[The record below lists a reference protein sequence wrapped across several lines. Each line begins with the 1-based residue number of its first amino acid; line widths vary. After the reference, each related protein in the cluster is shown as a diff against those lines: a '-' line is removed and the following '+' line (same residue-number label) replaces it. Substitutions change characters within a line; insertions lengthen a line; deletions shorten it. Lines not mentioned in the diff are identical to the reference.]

1 LVVEVHAEQGWAGVI
16 GGNVFNSVSESLI
29 PIDARAIAI
38 PVSMRPWFV
47 VAKNL
52 LP

>member
-1 LVVEVHAEQGWAGVI
+1 MVEVHADDGWAGVI

-29 PIDARAIAI
+29 PVDEQGRAQPIAA
-38 PVSMRPWFV
+38 RPWLV
-47 VAKNL
+47 VVKNL

>member
-1 LVVEVHAEQGWAGVI
+1 VVEVYPQQGWAGVI

-29 PIDARAIAI
+29 PIDAQSHAI
-38 PVSMRPWFV
+38 PIGMRPWFV
-47 VAKNL
+47 VVKNL

>member
-1 LVVEVHAEQGWAGVI
+1 VHPQQGWAGVI

-29 PIDARAIAI
+29 PIDAQSRAMPIG
-38 PVSMRPWFV
+38 MRPWFV
-47 VAKNL
+47 VVKNL